1 MIRLSPLSIGCMAAM
16 SFTAAWAQN
25 GALTTN
31 EVALRANE
39 ATAAAAAAPLIAADR
54 QRPRLGG
61 FWEPEKAVDTLVTA
75 DGKAP
80 PMTAAGR
87 QLFRERS
94 AALRVSR
101 ADDPMEACL
110 PPGTPRDM
118 LSPGPLLITQ
128 TPAKVTIFHE
138 FRHLIRHVHLDGP
151 LKLEE
156 PDPWWQGHFSG
167 YWDGDV
173 LIVET
178 GGFNGQQWLDKTG
191 LPQSPD
197 MKVVERFKLIAP
209 NTLEDVITV
218 EDAKYYSKPWTT
230 RLTFRRLP
238 EDLHLIQEECAEKL
252 LEFPLRAYA
261 PGG

>member
-1 MIRLSPLSIGCMAAM
+1 MIRLRTLSLGCVAAL
-16 SFTAAWAQN
+16 SFTTAWAQN

-39 ATAAAAAAPLIAADR
+39 AAAAAAAAQAIAAEK

-61 FWEPEKAVDTLVTA
+61 FWEPEKLVDALPTS

-87 QLFRERS
+87 EIYRQRT
-94 AALRVSR
+94 AAIK
-101 ADDPMEACL
+101 AGKPDDPMAVCL

-128 TPAKVTIFHE
+128 TPTKVTIFHE

-167 YWDGDV
+167 YWDGGV
-173 LIVET
+173 LVVET

-197 MKVVERFKLIAP
+197 MKIVERFKLVGP
-209 NTLEDVITV
+209 DTLEDVITI
-218 EDAKYYSKPWTT
+218 EDAKFYSKPWRA

-238 EDLHLIQEECAEKL
+238 EDLHLIQEECAETL
-252 LEFPLRAYA
+252 LEFPLKVYA